1 VVPQAALTQD
11 DLRHLNRARV
21 LRRLHAAG
29 PATRSEL
36 VAFTGLN
43 RSTIGVVVTEL
54 VEAGLVLEQAGQPGQ
69 VGRPSLRV
77 VPNPES
83 AVVVTLDLRVG
94 RTVAALV
101 GVGGAVLARMEQRHP
116 RSYAPEVAVRTLVS
130 IVADLLE
137 QGPPDAVWAGVG
149 VGVPGTVEH
158 RTGRVHNAPNLGWSE
173 VPFAEMLREGLIER
187 FGPVPSVVVGNDADL
202 GAIAEHVRGRG
213 VDCRNLVYVTADV
226 GVGGGVI
233 VDGRPLIGAG
243 GIRGEVGHMVV
254 DPRGAQ
260 CRCGARGCWETVIG
274 TDAILRAARVKV
286 RDAEVADAIGEGAGG
301 DDADLDDICV
311 RAAAGDALAL
321 SAVEVTGEWIGIGLA
336 NLVNI
341 LDPDVIVLGG
351 HLRLLYPLVSDMVE
365 ERVALALPSSSTRV
379 QITVP
384 ELGGDS
390 TLLGAAETAFEEL
403 LADPLAVVE
412 RHRRAVAS

>member
-1 VVPQAALTQD
+1 MVSTPALTQD

-54 VEAGLVLEQAGQPGQ
+54 ADVGLVLEQAGQPGQ

-77 VPNPES
+77 VLNPES
-83 AVVVTLDLRVG
+83 AVVVALDLRVE
-94 RTVAALV
+94 RTVAALI
-101 GVGGAVLARMEQRHP
+101 GIGGEVLARLEQRHP

-158 RTGRVHNAPNLGWSE
+158 RTGLVHNAPNLGWSE
-173 VPFAEMLREGLIER
+173 VPFAQMLHEGLKER
-187 FGPVPSVVVGNDADL
+187 LGRVPPVTVGNDADL

-213 VDCRNLVYVTADV
+213 IGCRNLVYVTADV

-233 VDGRPLIGAG
+233 VDGRPLIGAA
-243 GIRGEVGHMVV
+243 GISGELGHMVV
-254 DPRGAQ
+254 NPQGAP

-274 TDAILRAARVKV
+274 HDAIVM
-286 RDAEVADAIGEGAGG
+286 AGRG
-301 DDADLDDICV
+301 VNRGSAVSDVGVDDPDVEDICV
-311 RAAAGDALAL
+311 RATHGDAQARNAL
-321 SAVEVTGEWIGIGLA
+321 QVTGEWIGVGLA

-351 HLRLLYPLVSDMVE
+351 HLRLLYPQVSDMVE
-365 ERVALALPSSSTRV
+365 QRVSLALPSRSTRV

-384 ELGGDS
+384 ALGGDS

-403 LADPLAVVE
+403 LADPLEVVE